1 MADFIKIEVEGTEL
15 ESITIELSKE
25 EVSAMYKQRKE
36 LNAKVSELQKEVES
50 VKSNKKYTEDRNA
63 ELSNELSE
71 ANTLLTALGVQE
83 KTSEEESYYRKQL
96 KIATRIALYI
106 ANSK

>member
-1 MADFIKIEVEGTEL
+1 MTDFIKIEVEGTEL
-15 ESITIELSKE
+15 ESVTIELSKE

-36 LNAKVSELQKEVES
+36 LTAKVVELQKEVES

>member
-1 MADFIKIEVEGTEL
+1 MTDFIKIDVEGTEL

-25 EVSAMYKQRKE
+25 EVAAMYKQRKE
-36 LNAKVSELQKEVES
+36 LTAKVVELQKEVDS

-83 KTSEEESYYRKQL
+83 KTNEEESYYRKQL